1 MGAMIARSA
10 AVSDF
15 AAAAPVRRLAGM
27 RDWSGDAGR
36 RRRAVQGRLAGF
48 IGQYGYEMLEAPAL
62 EATELFLRKSGG
74 SLASRMYS
82 FTDPGANAVSLRPEF
97 TASVMRHYLETAG
110 EGNGA
115 GAVAGKGDG
124 SVARWQ
130 YAGPVFRYDPE
141 HAAGSGQFT
150 QVGAERIG
158 GAGAGGDDGVA
169 ADAELLVLAAGAVSA
184 VGIGGYRL
192 RLADLDVV
200 DSVLDTVGLSER
212 GRAFIVAN
220 MNRIGMAQAG
230 IDALLRRASEL
241 RIVAGGAL
249 PADEANLAAAV
260 SGLPD
265 AAAREVLAG
274 FMRWRVAGA
283 SGSPLGQRTPEEI
296 VDRLLHK
303 LRGGDDPDALRRG
316 LTLAGRLA
324 SIGRGNIGGGSIGRG
339 GGGRDGIRRDGGI
352 GRDGFGSYGGGWDG
366 RPAAAVAAI
375 RAVADDA
382 GAQPAAVDRLAELV
396 ALVSDE
402 PALRGHLVINF
413 ALARGIAYYNGII
426 FDIVAGDG
434 DGDGEGGP
442 AGGGVPGGS
451 VLGGG
456 GRYDGLARALGS
468 VRDVPA
474 LGFACTLET
483 LLEAMPAELTP
494 GTGARSA
501 AAAPGTGAPGAGTES
516 ESASINRNGE

>member
-1 MGAMIARSA
+1 
-10 AVSDF
+10 
-15 AAAAPVRRLAGM
+15 M
-27 RDWSGDAGR
+27 RDWSGAAGG

-48 IGQYGYEMLEAPAL
+48 IGQYGYEVLEAPAL

-110 EGNGA
+110 DEDA
-115 GAVAGKGDG
+115 GGV
-124 SVARWQ
+124 VARWQ

-158 GAGAGGDDGVA
+158 GAAGGGDSVA

-184 VGIGGYRL
+184 VGIVGYRL

-220 MNRIGMAQAG
+220 MNRIGMEQEG
-230 IDALLRRASEL
+230 IEALLRRASEL

-249 PADEANLAAAV
+249 PEDEANLAAAV

-265 AAAREVLAG
+265 EAAREVLAG

-324 SIGRGNIGGGSIGRG
+324 SIGRGNIGGG
-339 GGGRDGIRRDGGI
+339 GGGR
-352 GRDGFGSYGGGWDG
+352 DG

-382 GAQPAAVDRLAELV
+382 GAQPGAVDRLAELV

-434 DGDGEGGP
+434 DGDGGT
-442 AGGGVPGGS
+442 AGGGVPVGS

-483 LLEAMPAELTP
+483 LLEAMPVELTP
-494 GTGARSA
+494 GTGSA
-501 AAAPGTGAPGAGTES
+501 AAGTETGSARAGTES
-516 ESASINRNGE
+516 AAPGSAVADAGTGFGVGGY

>member
-1 MGAMIARSA
+1 
-10 AVSDF
+10 
-15 AAAAPVRRLAGM
+15 M
-27 RDWSGDAGR
+27 RDWSGDDGR

-110 EGNGA
+110 DGNGA
-115 GAVAGKGDG
+115 GAAAGKGDG

-158 GAGAGGDDGVA
+158 GAAGSDDGVA

-212 GRAFIVAN
+212 GRAFIIAN

-296 VDRLLHK
+296 VNRLLHK
-303 LRGGDDPDALRRG
+303 LRGGDDPEALRRG

-324 SIGRGNIGGGSIGRG
+324 SIGRGSIGRGNIGKGSIGSGSIGRG
-339 GGGRDGIRRDGGI
+339 GGIGNGGGGRDSI
-352 GRDGFGSYGGGWDG
+352 GRDGGMGRDG

-434 DGDGEGGP
+434 DGDGGM
-442 AGGGVPGGS
+442 AGGS

-494 GTGARSA
+494 GTGAGSA
-501 AAAPGTGAPGAGTES
+501 AAAPGTAAPGAGTGT
-516 ESASINRNGE
+516 ESAPIKRNGD

>member
-1 MGAMIARSA
+1 MVRSA
-10 AVSDF
+10 AVS
-15 AAAAPVRRLAGM
+15 ASASAAPVRRLPGM
-27 RDWSGDAGR
+27 RDWSGDAGQ

-48 IGQYGYEMLEAPAL
+48 IGRRGYELLEAPAL

-97 TASVMRHYLETAG
+97 TASVMRHYLETTGAEG
-110 EGNGA
+110 ADGDPDADGNGA
-115 GAVAGKGDG
+115 GV
-124 SVARWQ
+124 VARWQ

-141 HAAGSGQFT
+141 RSAGSGQFT
-150 QVGAERIG
+150 QVGAELIG
-158 GAGAGGDDGVA
+158 GAAGYDAIA
-169 ADAELLVLAAGAVSA
+169 ADAELLTLAAGAVAA

-192 RLADLDVV
+192 RLADLDVL

-212 GRAFIVAN
+212 GRAYIVAN
-220 MNRIGMAQAG
+220 MNRVGTAPAG
-230 IDALLRRASEL
+230 IDALLRRAAEL

-265 AAAREVLAG
+265 DAAREVLAG
-274 FMRWRVAGA
+274 FMRWRGGGGA
-283 SGSPLGQRTPEEI
+283 SGSPLGQRTPGEI

-303 LRGGDDPDALRRG
+303 LRGGDDPEALRRG

-324 SIGRGNIGGGSIGRG
+324 SIGRDGG
-339 GGGRDGIRRDGGI
+339 RDGGI
-352 GRDGFGSYGGGWDG
+352 GKDG
-366 RPAAAVAAI
+366 RTAAAVAAI

-382 GAQPAAVDRLAELV
+382 GAQPAAVNRLAELA
-396 ALVSDE
+396 ALVDGE

-426 FDIVAGDG
+426 FDIVAAGDG
-434 DGDGEGGP
+434 GDT
-442 AGGGVPGGS
+442 AGGVT
-451 VLGGG
+451 LGGG

-483 LLEAMPAELTP
+483 LLEAMPPASAPASDLGVAAELTP
-494 GTGARSA
+494 GPA
-501 AAAPGTGAPGAGTES
+501 
-516 ESASINRNGE
+516 

>member
-1 MGAMIARSA
+1 MVRSA
-10 AVSDF
+10 VVSAS

-36 RRRAVQGRLAGF
+36 RRRAVQERLAGF
-48 IGQYGYEMLEAPAL
+48 IGRRGYEVLEAPAL

-82 FTDPGANAVSLRPEF
+82 FTDPGSNAVSLRPEF
-97 TASVMRHYLETAG
+97 TASVMRHYLETV
-110 EGNGA
+110 GA
-115 GAVAGKGDG
+115 GGADG
-124 SVARWQ
+124 VVARWQ

-150 QVGAERIG
+150 QVGAELIG
-158 GAGAGGDDGVA
+158 GAAGGDGVV
-169 ADAELLVLAAGAVSA
+169 ADAELLALAAGAVSA
-184 VGIGGYRL
+184 VGIGGYRV
-192 RLADLDVV
+192 RLADLDVL
-200 DSVLDTVGLSER
+200 DSVLDTAGLSER

-220 MNRIGMAQAG
+220 MNRIGTAPAG
-230 IDALLRRASEL
+230 IDALLRRAAEL
-241 RIVAGGAL
+241 RIVAGGKL
-249 PADEANLAAAV
+249 PDDEANLAAAV

-274 FMRWRVAGA
+274 FLRWRGGGGA
-283 SGSPLGQRTPEEI
+283 SGSPLGQRTPGEI

-303 LRGGDDPDALRRG
+303 LRGGDDPEALRRG

-324 SIGRGNIGGGSIGRG
+324 SIGRGGIGG
-339 GGGRDGIRRDGGI
+339 DGGI
-352 GRDGFGSYGGGWDG
+352 GKDG

-375 RAVADDA
+375 RAVAEDA
-382 GAQPAAVDRLAELV
+382 GAQPAAVNRLAELV
-396 ALVSDE
+396 ELVDGE

-426 FDIVAGDG
+426 FDIVAAGDG
-434 DGDGEGGP
+434 SGDG
-442 AGGGVPGGS
+442 VT
-451 VLGGG
+451 LGGG

-474 LGFACTLET
+474 LGFACTLER
-483 LLEAMPAELTP
+483 LLEAMPGELGADLVSETTAPAVGGGP
-494 GTGARSA
+494 GG
-501 AAAPGTGAPGAGTES
+501 GC
-516 ESASINRNGE
+516 

>member
-1 MGAMIARSA
+1 MMVRSA
-10 AVSDF
+10 VVSASVS

-36 RRRAVQGRLAGF
+36 RRRAVQERLAGF
-48 IGQYGYEMLEAPAL
+48 IGRRGYEMLEAPAL

-82 FTDPGANAVSLRPEF
+82 FTDPGSNAVSLRPEF

-110 EGNGA
+110 AGGADGNPDGDGDGA
-115 GAVAGKGDG
+115 GA
-124 SVARWQ
+124 VARWQ

-150 QVGAERIG
+150 QVGAELIG
-158 GAGAGGDDGVA
+158 GAAGGDAIA
-169 ADAELLVLAAGAVSA
+169 ADAELLALAAGAVSA
-184 VGIGGYRL
+184 VGIGGYRV

-220 MNRIGMAQAG
+220 MNRIGTAPAG

-249 PADEANLAAAV
+249 PDDEANLAAAV

-265 AAAREVLAG
+265 DAAREVLAG
-274 FMRWRVAGA
+274 FLRWRGGGGA
-283 SGSPLGQRTPEEI
+283 SGSPLGQRTPGEI

-303 LRGGDDPDALRRG
+303 LRGGDDPEALRRG

-324 SIGRGNIGGGSIGRG
+324 SIGR
-339 GGGRDGIRRDGGI
+339 DGI
-352 GRDGFGSYGGGWDG
+352 GRDDGGLDG

-375 RAVADDA
+375 RAVAEDA
-382 GAQPAAVDRLAELV
+382 GAQPAAVNRLAELV
-396 ALVSDE
+396 ALVDGE

-426 FDIVAGDG
+426 FDIVAAGDG
-434 DGDGEGGP
+434 
-442 AGGGVPGGS
+442 VT
-451 VLGGG
+451 LGGG

-474 LGFACTLET
+474 LGFACTLER
-483 LLEAMPAELTP
+483 LLEAMPGELGTDLVSETTAPAVGGGP
-494 GTGARSA
+494 GG
-501 AAAPGTGAPGAGTES
+501 GC
-516 ESASINRNGE
+516 

>member
-1 MGAMIARSA
+1 MIARSA

-15 AAAAPVRRLAGM
+15 ASAAPVRRLAGM
-27 RDWSGDAGR
+27 RDWSGAAGG

-48 IGQYGYEMLEAPAL
+48 IEQYGYEVLEAPAL

-110 EGNGA
+110 Y
-115 GAVAGKGDG
+115 GDG
-124 SVARWQ
+124 DGDVGGGVARWQ

-158 GAGAGGDDGVA
+158 GAAGGGDSVA
-169 ADAELLVLAAGAVSA
+169 ADAELLALAAGAVST

-220 MNRIGMAQAG
+220 MNRIGMEEDG

-241 RIVAGGAL
+241 RIIAGGAL
-249 PADEANLAAAV
+249 PEDEANLAAAV

-265 AAAREVLAG
+265 EAAREVLAG

-324 SIGRGNIGGGSIGRG
+324 SIGRGSIGGGSIGRG
-339 GGGRDGIRRDGGI
+339 GGRRDGGI
-352 GRDGFGSYGGGWDG
+352 GRDGFGGYGGGRDG

-382 GAQPAAVDRLAELV
+382 GAQSGAVDRLAELV

-434 DGDGEGGP
+434 DRGG
-442 AGGGVPGGS
+442 APGSS

-483 LLEAMPAELTP
+483 LLEAMPVELTP
-494 GTGARSA
+494 GTETGST
-501 AAAPGTGAPGAGTES
+501 AAAPGTGSARPGSAAADARVGA
-516 ESASINRNGE
+516 ESAAINRNGD

>member
-1 MGAMIARSA
+1 
-10 AVSDF
+10 
-15 AAAAPVRRLAGM
+15 M

-36 RRRAVQGRLAGF
+36 RRRAVQERLAGF
-48 IGQYGYEMLEAPAL
+48 IGRRGYEVLEAPAL

-110 EGNGA
+110 VGGADGNPDSAGDRDGDPDGTSSGDGNPDSAGNGD
-115 GAVAGKGDG
+115 GNPDGDG
-124 SVARWQ
+124 DGDGAGVVARWQ

-150 QVGAERIG
+150 QVGAELIG
-158 GAGAGGDDGVA
+158 GAAGGDGVA
-169 ADAELLVLAAGAVSA
+169 ADAELLALAAGAVSA
-184 VGIGGYRL
+184 VGIEGYRV

-220 MNRIGMAQAG
+220 MNRIGTAPAG

-241 RIVAGGAL
+241 RIVAGGKL
-249 PADEANLAAAV
+249 PDDEANLAAAV

-265 AAAREVLAG
+265 DAAREVLAG
-274 FMRWRVAGA
+274 FMRWRGGGGA
-283 SGSPLGQRTPEEI
+283 SGSPLGQRTPGEI

-303 LRGGDDPDALRRG
+303 LRGGDDPEALRRG

-324 SIGRGNIGGGSIGRG
+324 SIGR
-339 GGGRDGIRRDGGI
+339 DGIGKDHGGL
-352 GRDGFGSYGGGWDG
+352 DG

-375 RAVADDA
+375 RAVAEDA
-382 GAQPAAVDRLAELV
+382 GAQPAAVNRLAELV
-396 ALVSDE
+396 ALVDGE

-426 FDIVAGDG
+426 FDIVAAGDG
-434 DGDGEGGP
+434 
-442 AGGGVPGGS
+442 VT
-451 VLGGG
+451 LGGG

-474 LGFACTLET
+474 LGFACTLER
-483 LLEAMPAELTP
+483 LLEAMAGELGAGMGAGPAS
-494 GTGARSA
+494 GTA
-501 AAAPGTGAPGAGTES
+501 AVPVAAPGGGG
-516 ESASINRNGE
+516 

>member
-1 MGAMIARSA
+1 MVRSA
-10 AVSDF
+10 VVSASVS

-36 RRRAVQGRLAGF
+36 RRRAVQERLAGF
-48 IGQYGYEMLEAPAL
+48 IGRRGYEVLEAPAL

-82 FTDPGANAVSLRPEF
+82 FTDPGSNAVSLRPEF
-97 TASVMRHYLETAG
+97 TASVMRHYLETV
-110 EGNGA
+110 GA
-115 GAVAGKGDG
+115 GGADGNPDSAGDRDGNPDGTGSGDG
-124 SVARWQ
+124 NPDGDGAGVVARWQ

-150 QVGAERIG
+150 QVGAELIG
-158 GAGAGGDDGVA
+158 GAAAGGDGVA
-169 ADAELLVLAAGAVSA
+169 ADAELLALAAGAVAA
-184 VGIGGYRL
+184 VGIGGYRV

-220 MNRIGMAQAG
+220 MNRIGTAPAG
-230 IDALLRRASEL
+230 IDALLRRAAEL

-249 PADEANLAAAV
+249 PDDEANLAAAV
-260 SGLPD
+260 SGLRD
-265 AAAREVLAG
+265 DAAREVLAG
-274 FMRWRVAGA
+274 FMRWRGGGGA
-283 SGSPLGQRTPEEI
+283 SGSPLGQRTPGEI

-303 LRGGDDPDALRRG
+303 LRGGDDPEALRRG

-324 SIGRGNIGGGSIGRG
+324 SIGR
-339 GGGRDGIRRDGGI
+339 DGIGKDHGGL
-352 GRDGFGSYGGGWDG
+352 DG

-375 RAVADDA
+375 RAVAEDA
-382 GAQPAAVDRLAELV
+382 GAQPAAVNRLAELV
-396 ALVSDE
+396 ALVDGE
-402 PALRGHLVINF
+402 PALGGHLVINF

-426 FDIVAGDG
+426 FDIVAAGDG
-434 DGDGEGGP
+434 
-442 AGGGVPGGS
+442 VT
-451 VLGGG
+451 LGGG

-483 LLEAMPAELTP
+483 LLEAMPGELGT
-494 GTGARSA
+494 GTGAGPASGSA
-501 AAAPGTGAPGAGTES
+501 AVPVAAPGGGCCC
-516 ESASINRNGE
+516 